1 MVSKLLANTTDLID
15 SEVFKLHVKK
25 MGASVVDFG
34 DVSTGLA
41 KEFSHMP
48 KAISLGIKHP
58 PIEKNLNN
66 VDFYPHLY
74 VSIDMRLQRIQKKL
88 SKALRQSGWK
98 ALPIPPDSHRIDNS
112 FISRLF
118 PLFPHKTAATCAG
131 LGWVGKSGLLI
142 SRDYGSRMSWATI
155 LTDAPLEAYP
165 RPITSSQCGECR
177 RCVNAC
183 PAGAITGK
191 HWKRLESYESMIDT
205 EKCSAYLQKNNEK
218 YGQFVC
224 GICILACPQGINKES
239 D

>member
-1 MVSKLLANTTDLID
+1 MVSRLQAFSTNVID
-15 SEVFKLHVKK
+15 SELFKKHIQS

-41 KEFSHMP
+41 PEFSHMP
-48 KAISLGIKHP
+48 RAISLGIKHP
-58 PIEKNLNN
+58 SVEEDIECVN
-66 VDFYPHLY
+66 FYPHLY
-74 VSIDMRLQRIQKKL
+74 ISIDKRLQKIQKKIG
-88 SKALRQSGWK
+88 KALRQSGWK
-98 ALPIPPDSHRIDNS
+98 ALCIPPDSHRIDGS

-142 SRDYGSRMSWATI
+142 SRDYGPRMSWATI
-155 LTDAPLEAYP
+155 LTDATLEVNP
-165 RPITSSQCGECR
+165 NPITSSQCGECR
-177 RCVNAC
+177 RCIKAC

-191 HWKRLESYESMIDT
+191 HWKRLEKYESMIDT

-224 GICILACPQGINKES
+224 GICILACPQGANLT
-239 D
+239 